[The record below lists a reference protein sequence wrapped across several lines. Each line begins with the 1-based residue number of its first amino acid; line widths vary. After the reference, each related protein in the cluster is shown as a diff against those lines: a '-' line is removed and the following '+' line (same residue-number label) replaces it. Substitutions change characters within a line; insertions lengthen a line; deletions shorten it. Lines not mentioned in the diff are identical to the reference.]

1 MRAARLK
8 SLIEEVLKS
17 LPKPYT
23 EDVVEDV
30 FVAIGNDPRWKK
42 EYDDLLYNL
51 HKNVVNPWAGFWVA
65 HLTGRVAGEHVSASR
80 TDLIQSYA
88 KLAKGPKVA
97 SKKVKEP
104 EALQMM
110 SDYFFAN
117 KETLPAA
124 VRENRSLILELIKA
138 GIDVADAFAKSL
150 EKPALAR

>member
-8 SLIEEVLKS
+8 SLFEEALKS

-30 FVAIGNDPRWKK
+30 FVAIEGDPRWKK
-42 EYDDLLYNL
+42 EYDDLQYNL
-51 HKNVVNPWAGFWVA
+51 HKNVLNPWGGFWVA
-65 HLTGRVAGEHVSASR
+65 HLTGRIAGEQVSASR
-80 TDLIQSYA
+80 TSLIESYA
-88 KLAKGPKVA
+88 KLAKGPKPA

-104 EALQMM
+104 EALKAM
-110 SDYFFAN
+110 SEYFFAN
-117 KETLPAA
+117 KDTLPSA

-138 GIDVADAFAKSL
+138 GIGVADAFAKSL